1 MFDLYA
7 DWCAPCRML
16 SPLLEDIARENQ
28 DKVSVYKIDT
38 DKNREIARSFNVTYI
53 PYVVMMKNKKVV
65 HSITGIE
72 SKEVYVQAINR
83 YAATIKEVP

>member
-83 YAATIKEVP
+83 YAAPIKEVP